1 MPILV
6 FDDSSPANQEKY
18 FPLLEQTRTHNDLY
32 CVGPREKEQFLGYLN
47 ARLRDARS
55 KGSSGGL
62 SFDILAAFKDMLGK
76 PVSEIPENDAGGV
89 ARRYRD
95 GSGDECTK
103 DSRSRTRRWGSVP
116 EVLEDGVT
124 GCIVDSV
131 DETRRVFQERFDAPR
146 MAEDYLD
153 VYRGLVPG

>member
-1 MPILV
+1 MGQHELTFVIPT
-6 FDDSSPANQEKY
+6 Y
-18 FPLLEQTRTHNDLY
+18 
-32 CVGPREKEQFLGYLN
+32 
-47 ARLRDARS
+47 RLRDVGETVEQYDQHCYAR
-55 KGSSGGL
+55 GEWL
-62 SFDILAAFKDMLGK
+62 VDTAMALETNA
-76 PVSEIPENDAGGV
+76 
-89 ARRYRD
+89 
-95 GSGDECTK
+95 TK

-153 VYRGLVPG
+153 VYRGLVPGC